1 MYRRQGL
8 KGMASIQ
15 RFEDIAAWQK
25 GRELTR
31 QVYQLTNRDK
41 FRHDFT
47 LKDQIK
53 RAAISIPSNIAEGFE
68 RGGNREF
75 VQFLS
80 VAQGSA
86 AELKSQLYIA
96 LDAEYINKQEFD
108 DLYRQAH
115 SIVLL
120 LAGFIRYLKQSE
132 LRGQKFKAGPVQQT
146 VNRER

>member
-1 MYRRQGL
+1 
-8 KGMASIQ
+8 MAGIQ
-15 RFEDIAAWQK
+15 KFEDIAARQK

-31 QVYQLTNRDK
+31 QIYRLTAREK
-41 FRHDFT
+41 FRQDFT

-53 RAAISIPSNIAEGFE
+53 RAAISITSNIAEGFE

-80 VAQGSA
+80 IAKGSA

-108 DLYRQAH
+108 DLYQQTH
-115 SIVLL
+115 SLVLL
-120 LAGFIRYLKQSE
+120 LVGFVKYLKQSE
-132 LRGQKFKAGPVQQT
+132 FRGQKFKAGWTQT
-146 VNRER
+146 DCEP